1 MGTLAKRYCDS
12 YILFLFVKNL
22 LILLTSITMSK
33 MVASIPTSG
42 NNMGKNIMEIMQA
55 QMQEKVEKLQGLQ
68 KTRQKTLMARQTL
81 DSQLSENKLVKDELD
96 NLEEDAKVFKLIGPA
111 LIRQDTN
118 DAKQNVNKR
127 IEYINGELKRQDETL
142 ADLSKK
148 EDDLKEELQTI
159 QTQMQKLAQA

>member
-1 MGTLAKRYCDS
+1 
-12 YILFLFVKNL
+12 
-22 LILLTSITMSK
+22 MSK
-33 MVASIPTSG
+33 QISSIPVSG
-42 NNMGKNIMEIMQA
+42 GTNMGKNIMEIMQA
-55 QMQEKVEKLQGLQ
+55 QLQEKVEKLQGQQ

>member
-1 MGTLAKRYCDS
+1 MGNCDS
-12 YILFLFVKNL
+12 KISSTENSFQKN
-22 LILLTSITMSK
+22 SKAGITMSK
-33 MVASIPTSG
+33 QISSIPVSG
-42 NNMGKNIMEIMQA
+42 GTNMGKNIMEIMQA
-55 QMQEKVEKLQGLQ
+55 QLQEKVEKLQSQQ
-68 KTRQKTLMARQTL
+68 KQRQKGLMARQTL
-81 DSQLSENKLVKDELD
+81 DSQLSENNLVKDELD
-96 NLEEDAKVFKLIGPA
+96 HLEEDAKVFKLIGPA

-127 IEYINGELKRQDETL
+127 IEYISGELKRHDETL

>member
-1 MGTLAKRYCDS
+1 
-12 YILFLFVKNL
+12 
-22 LILLTSITMSK
+22 
-33 MVASIPTSG
+33 
-42 NNMGKNIMEIMQA
+42 MQA
-55 QMQEKVEKLQGLQ
+55 QLQEKVEKLQGQQ

-118 DAKQNVNKR
+118 DAKQNV
-127 IEYINGELKRQDETL
+127 TL

>member
-1 MGTLAKRYCDS
+1 MGRAKLPTLPKIYQNS
-12 YILFLFVKNL
+12 LKKN
-22 LILLTSITMSK
+22 SKAGITMSK
-33 MVASIPTSG
+33 QISSIPVSG
-42 NNMGKNIMEIMQA
+42 GTNMGKNIMEIMQA
-55 QMQEKVEKLQGLQ
+55 QLQEKVEKLQGQQ

>member
-1 MGTLAKRYCDS
+1 
-12 YILFLFVKNL
+12 
-22 LILLTSITMSK
+22 
-33 MVASIPTSG
+33 
-42 NNMGKNIMEIMQA
+42 MEIMQA
-55 QMQEKVEKLQGLQ
+55 QLQEKVEKLQGQQ

-81 DSQLSENKLVKDELD
+81 DSQLSENKLGKDELD